1 MPDSLWRDS
10 SALTRVAAP
19 PKGAKAPKAVAPATA
34 AAADDGLPPLAD
46 AGPAGSSAP
55 HLDAKATVSHT
66 IEAEG
71 GAGGLS
77 EAVIPDAN
85 LMDDATKE
93 EVMRRA
99 RIVAEVGDARGG
111 GAECRLQCCLKSFC
125 CRSPRVVAL
134 PVYQMG
140 AIRPLISLCNG
151 PEGPLPDLEA
161 KAAAAA
167 EAADEAAED
176 GGDKKKKKKP
186 KKKKG
191 KKGKLEPG
199 VTGSAVTLLA

>member
-19 PKGAKAPKAVAPATA
+19 PKGAKAPKAAAPATA

-46 AGPAGSSAP
+46 AGPAGSPAP
-55 HLDAKATVSHT
+55 HVDAKATVSHT

-99 RIVAEVGDARGG
+99 RIVAEVGDVRGRGVRSAGCEVMRRARIVAEVGDVRGG
-111 GAECRLQCCLKSFC
+111 SAECRLECWLKLKSFC
-125 CRSPRVVAL
+125 C
-134 PVYQMG
+134 
-140 AIRPLISLCNG
+140 
-151 PEGPLPDLEA
+151 
-161 KAAAAA
+161 
-167 EAADEAAED
+167 
-176 GGDKKKKKKP
+176 
-186 KKKKG
+186 
-191 KKGKLEPG
+191 
-199 VTGSAVTLLA
+199 